1 MEKDETMRVACF
13 RNLDSLRARFG
24 DDLPSAEALAPGF
37 EFDGQRVPFRN
48 PQKGIYRAARQRGQ
62 AALSI
67 VTTFSSPYEADEATD
82 DGFWYAYREGSV
94 DLADNRALRA
104 ACALQVPLVYFVG
117 TAKGWYRALYPCY
130 IAEDDLHAR
139 RVRVEV
145 GALRFGEPTL
155 SSDLIDRR
163 YAVREARVRLHQ
175 GRFRG
180 VVLPAYRERCA
191 ICQLHELKLLDAA
204 HIIGDREPAGVP
216 TVRNGLSLCTIHHRA
231 FDQNLVGVDPDYRVH
246 VAERLLDDHDGPMLE
261 LLKTFHQ
268 ADLVVP
274 GRVEQRPDRELLG
287 ARYELFRAA

>member
-1 MEKDETMRVACF
+1 M
-13 RNLDSLRARFG
+13 
-24 DDLPSAEALAPGF
+24 
-37 EFDGQRVPFRN
+37 
-48 PQKGIYRAARQRGQ
+48 
-62 AALSI
+62 
-67 VTTFSSPYEADEATD
+67 
-82 DGFWYAYREGSV
+82 
-94 DLADNRALRA
+94 
-104 ACALQVPLVYFVG
+104 PLVYFVG

-130 IAEDDLHAR
+130 IAKDDVHSR

-145 GALRFGEPTL
+145 GALRFGEPVL
-155 SSDLIDRR
+155 SSDPIDRR

-191 ICQLHELKLLDAA
+191 ICQLRELKLLDAA

-246 VAERLLDDHDGPMLE
+246 VAARLLDDQDGPMLE

-274 GRVEQRPDRELLG
+274 GRVQQRPDRELLG